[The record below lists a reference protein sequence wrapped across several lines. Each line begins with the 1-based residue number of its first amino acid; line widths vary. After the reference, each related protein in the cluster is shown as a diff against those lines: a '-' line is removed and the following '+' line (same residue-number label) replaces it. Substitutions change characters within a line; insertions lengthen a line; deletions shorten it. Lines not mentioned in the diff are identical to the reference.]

1 MAKRQ
6 LTLFDEAELSSPKLR
21 PETAEPWGPTRA
33 PATADGAML
42 RVRWGLRHR
51 DRPARHSWRAWF
63 RALST
68 KVLGRTRRERERPRK
83 PRYRGR
89 KGSVR
94 LIVSS
99 RPGPTDRISI
109 GTPTRASIRS
119 TYARAF
125 LGRSSKF
132 RQPRTSSVQP
142 GSVS

>member
-6 LTLFDEAELSSPKLR
+6 LTLFDEAELGSPKQR
-21 PETAEPWGPTRA
+21 PETAEPWGPPHA
-33 PATADGAML
+33 PTAADGAMPSA
-42 RVRWGLRHR
+42 RWGARR
-51 DRPARHSWRAWF
+51 RGRPARHGWRAWF
-63 RALST
+63 RAMST
-68 KVLGRTRRERERPRK
+68 KLAGRTPRERVRARK

-94 LIVSS
+94 LIVAS